1 MHGFEKGNFTPL
13 CQVKG
18 SATDK
23 LHDIRDLR
31 LQEPVDSVLRMED
44 VCSLIPDS
52 LAVVNLETTGYHR
65 ACNRNFI
72 KNQESLQKRSTVA
85 PQEASTS
92 RSPSKR
98 ASSSAIQLFPPECIF
113 CGKLEVKVLGKTE
126 RCIMFPVYNNKEPTW
141 KQIEPQALELGLHR
155 LHCMVQGHLFA
166 REANYH
172 QSCRKSFNLKYST
185 PKRVAS
191 QAEALDTNPLS
202 ETEES
207 YGCCTS
213 VGIFCC
219 A

>member
-23 LHDIRDLR
+23 LHDICDLR

-85 PQEASTS
+85 PQEASILMVTS
-92 RSPSKR
+92 
-98 ASSSAIQLFPPECIF
+98 
-113 CGKLEVKVLGKTE
+113 
-126 RCIMFPVYNNKEPTW
+126 
-141 KQIEPQALELGLHR
+141 
-155 LHCMVQGHLFA
+155 
-166 REANYH
+166 
-172 QSCRKSFNLKYST
+172 
-185 PKRVAS
+185 
-191 QAEALDTNPLS
+191 
-202 ETEES
+202 
-207 YGCCTS
+207 
-213 VGIFCC
+213 
-219 A
+219 